1 MPDSSSLLG
10 QTISH
15 YRISE
20 KLGGGGMGV
29 VYKAEDIRLHRFVAL
44 KFLPDDVAKD
54 PQALARFQREAQAA
68 SALNHPNICTIHD
81 IGEQDGKAF
90 IAMEF
95 LDGQTLKHFISGQSL
110 ELDRLLDISI
120 DVADALDAAHSEGIV
135 HRDIKPA
142 NIFITK
148 RGHAKILDF
157 GLAKVSGM
165 KVSAGGETGQATIG
179 ADSEQ
184 LTSPGSALGTVS
196 YMSPEQVLGK
206 QLDARTDLFSFGVLL
221 YEMATGFLPFKG
233 ESSGAIFNEILN
245 KSPVAVVRLNPN
257 TPPELEQ
264 LINKAMEKDRDLR
277 YQSAAEMR
285 ADLKRLKRDTSSGKH
300 RASDR
305 EISAASANVAAAS
318 AATNVSRGST
328 APAASEATA
337 QHSSGNS
344 AIATVAK
351 EHKLG
356 ATAIGAIVLVLIVGT
371 GFGLR
376 SFFVRSAP
384 RPFAQFSIT
393 QATNSG
399 TATLTAISPDGK
411 YLLFTKRE
419 NGLESLWLRNIPT
432 SSDTQ
437 VVVPSPNPFATLSFS
452 PDGNY
457 LYFRQAGDKTG
468 LYDLLFR
475 APVLGGT
482 PKLLVRDIDAHPVIS
497 SDGQRMIYIRCSN
510 PDPDKCRWLSASSD
524 GSGEQLLLVR
534 DVIAGMPQ
542 QLSWSPDGKRLAF
555 TLAFATPQQTQ
566 TLSTFDVAKNQE
578 TTVVTFPDKR
588 ISDVKWMPDGR
599 GLAILYQSK
608 STNFQRGQIGYVS
621 YPDGKF
627 EPLTNDT
634 NNYTTLSLSGDGKTL
649 TTIQSQPVGELDLLP
664 AAGGSASTA
673 IPRLAKQLQQTRF
686 VSWLNNSEF
695 LLVLPDRIL
704 RVSSDGAKQSELF
717 SDASASLGNAI
728 VCKDGR
734 SIVFR
739 MRGHEGTD
747 TGRIWRM
754 DPDGSNL
761 TRLTSGE
768 NDTNPL
774 CAPDSKWLYY
784 YDGKDARPMRMPLEG
799 GPPETLPPARVPGSS
814 SFGYGAVSRDDKM
827 LAIYG
832 TVVDKATNT
841 YSNKFAIFN
850 TNSLSAPA
858 FVLTADPRVTV
869 NAGARFTPDGKAIA
883 YTVRSENN
891 VDNVFVQP
899 LDGKPG
905 SQITKFTSDQIPGF
919 GWSPDGKKL
928 MVGRGHLESDVILLR
943 DTSK

>member
-1 MPDSSSLLG
+1 MADSSSLLG

-15 YRISE
+15 YRITE

-54 PQALARFQREAQAA
+54 PQVLARFQREAQAA

-120 DVADALDAAHSEGIV
+120 DVADALDAAHAEGIV

-179 ADSEQ
+179 SDSEQ

-245 KSPVAVVRLNPN
+245 KVPVAAVRLNPSI
-257 TPPELEQ
+257 PPELEQ

-305 EISAASANVAAAS
+305 EISAAAAS
-318 AATNVSRGST
+318 LSASIAAPSATPSG
-328 APAASEATA
+328 ASPSASAVA
-337 QHSSGNS
+337 QHSSGSS

-351 EHKLG
+351 EHKFS
-356 ATAIGAIVLVLIVGT
+356 AAAIAAIILVLIVGT

-399 TATLTAISPDGK
+399 TATLTTIAPDGK

-437 VVVPSPNPFATLSFS
+437 VVAPSQNPFYSLSFS
-452 PDGNY
+452 PDGNHF
-457 LYFRQAGDKTG
+457 YFLQAGDKSG
-468 LYDLLFR
+468 LYHLLFR

-482 PKLLVRDIDAHPVIS
+482 PKMLVRDIDAHPAFS
-497 SDGQRMIYIRCSN
+497 PDGQKMVYIRCNN
-510 PDPDKCRWLSASSD
+510 PEANKCRWLSATAD
-524 GSGEQLLLVR
+524 GGNEQLLLVR
-534 DVIAGMPQ
+534 PAVIPAS
-542 QLSWSPDGKRLAF
+542 LNWSADGKYIAF
-555 TLAFATPQQTQ
+555 VFDFASPQDRSRV
-566 TLSTFDVAKNQE
+566 LLFDVAKNQE
-578 TTVVTFPDKR
+578 VPLVSLPDKR
-588 ISDVKWMPDGR
+588 FTGVTWLPDGH
-599 GLAILYQSK
+599 GLFVLYSDK
-608 STNFQRGQIGYVS
+608 STNFTRGQVGYLS
-621 YPDGKF
+621 YPAGKF
-627 EPLTNDT
+627 EPVTNDT
-634 NNYTTLSLSGDGKTL
+634 NNYNSIALSGDGRTL
-649 TTIQSQPVGELDLLP
+649 ATIQSQNVSEIDLLP
-664 AAGGSASTA
+664 ASGGAAASS
-673 IPRLAKQLQQTRF
+673 IPGISKLLQQARGGG
-686 VSWLNNSEF
+686 WLSNSEL
-695 LLVLPDRIL
+695 LLVLPSRLL
-704 RVSSDGAKQSELF
+704 RVSLDGSQQTEIF
-717 SDASASLGNAI
+717 SDSNATLGAATICEN
-728 VCKDGR
+728 GHT
-734 SIVFR
+734 IVFN
-739 MRGHEGTD
+739 MHGHEND
-747 TGRIWRM
+747 NAQRLWRM
-754 DPDGSNL
+754 DADGSNL
-761 TRLTSGE
+761 KRLTSGE
-768 NDTNPL
+768 TDFLPT
-774 CAPDSKWLYY
+774 CAPAGKWVYY
-784 YDGKDARPMRMPLEG
+784 YG
-799 GPPETLPPARVPGSS
+799 GTDSAWMRVPLAGGTAEPIKPRSGPEWGV
-814 SFGYGAVSRDDKM
+814 FPIVAVSPDDRRFVSYSSR
-827 LAIYG
+827 AE
-832 TVVDKATNT
+832 ASTNT
-841 YSNKFAIFN
+841 YTSRLGIFN
-850 TNSLSAPA
+850 GDTAESPALSLEPNPRISVSNSALQ
-858 FVLTADPRVTV
+858 FV
-869 NAGARFTPDGKAIA
+869 PDGKALA
-883 YTVRSENN
+883 YAITDDKN
-891 VDNVFVQP
+891 VDNIWLQP

-905 SQITKFTSDQIPGF
+905 HQLTQFQSDSIF
-919 GWSPDGKKL
+919 ALRWSPDQKRL
-928 MVGRGHLESDVILLR
+928 HVVRGHTESDIILLR